1 MIEHSVLPRCVWG
14 AVGPLSRNCDNARTL
29 IITQDPDK
37 SNIPLRSSA
46 LGLLSLGSEKNV
58 ETYELQSSANYVSA
72 SRMTSRA
79 NHTASRDKCISHS
92 GTEKYWSYVR
102 GRAHIT

>member
-58 ETYELQSSANYVSA
+58 ETYGLQSTATYVSA
-72 SRMTSRA
+72 SRMTIRA
-79 NHTASRDKCISHS
+79 SHFK
-92 GTEKYWSYVR
+92 G
-102 GRAHIT
+102 